1 VSDHVH
7 VENSVFVELLDC
19 VLGWYTDGADEEASA
34 GIDDDLDEIV

>member
-1 VSDHVH
+1 
-7 VENSVFVELLDC
+7 VFVELLDC